1 MDYINWRARPDRNVE
16 VLNDTTDLYQ
26 FFDCT
31 SNAEFLYWCVQ
42 KTVENDLPQEIAY
55 LKSHDEAMN
64 NITEIIEMPDRL
76 AQDLIM
82 FIRQNKGKLPA
93 KRRKKEFA
101 KLSETEVAQIENIVN
116 SAFEISVH

>member
-1 MDYINWRARPDRNVE
+1 
-16 VLNDTTDLYQ
+16 L
-26 FFDCT
+26 T
-31 SNAEFLYWCVQ
+31 SNAEFLYRCVK
-42 KTVENDLPQEIAY
+42 KTVENDLPREIAY

-76 AQDLIM
+76 TQDLIM

-101 KLSETEVAQIENIVN
+101 KLTETEVAQIENIVN
-116 SAFEISVH
+116 SAFEKRREFEI